1 MAKPDPMTLYADT
14 ILTDGWCLRSAL
26 VRYAQAEPV
35 RSTVVHAL
43 MRRLDA
49 ALAAAA
55 LDGPE
60 QRSALGAVV
69 ERFDELAGI
78 MSRWATD
85 RAAHPVPND
94 SVDSVC
100 SATTAMFER
109 LGVPEESIDP
119 AEWRGMRSS
128 EGRRPPR
135 VAK

>member
-1 MAKPDPMTLYADT
+1 VAKPDPLTLYADT
-14 ILTDGWCLRSAL
+14 VLVDGWCLRSAL

-49 ALAAAA
+49 ALAAALDRARLDA
-55 LDGPE
+55 L
-60 QRSALGAVV
+60 ATVV
-69 ERFDELAGI
+69 ERFDGLAAT
-78 MSRWATD
+78 MSTWAAD
-85 RAAHPVPND
+85 RAAHSVPND
-94 SVDSVC
+94 SVDSV
-100 SATTAMFER
+100 AADVAALYDH

-119 AEWRGMRSS
+119 AEWKGMRSS